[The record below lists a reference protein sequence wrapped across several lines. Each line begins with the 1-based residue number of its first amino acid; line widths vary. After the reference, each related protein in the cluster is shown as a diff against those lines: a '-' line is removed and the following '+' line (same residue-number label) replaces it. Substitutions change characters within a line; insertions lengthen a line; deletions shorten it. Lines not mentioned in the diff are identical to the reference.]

1 MAIIHKGFIDKRFH
15 DSFKDTDLNDVDIAT
30 TKMYNGV
37 KPMWQQLGFD
47 YVSSDN
53 PESKYYWKNIIPKD
67 YKLKPQ
73 NIFGIEVKTVV
84 ADDDIGVTSGNKT
97 PRNSYKKIEID
108 EEVSQDWKGNQQ
120 PYYPP
125 IPRINK
131 FGLFSDVVDEDKFYG
146 SKKTWDGD
154 DDSAPITNLDESDNN
169 LILNIDYS
177 VNLSDDL
184 IDKIDLNEIQYVQDY
199 QMDLKDNRLDSDTIV
214 IPDGMEK
221 ENTKQAF

>member
-30 TKMYNGV
+30 TKMYKGV

-47 YVSSDN
+47 YVSSGN

-73 NIFGIEVKTVV
+73 NIFGIQVRDVE
-84 ADDDIGVTSGNKT
+84 ANSNIGVTDGAKT

-108 EEVSQDWKGNQQ
+108 ENVSQDWKGNPQ

-131 FGLFSDVVDEDKFYG
+131 FGLFSDVVDENKFYG
-146 SKKTWDGD
+146 SKTTWDGD
-154 DDSAPITNLDESDNN
+154 DDSAPITNLDEVDRN

-177 VNLSDDL
+177 ADITDDL
-184 IDKIDLNEIQYVQDY
+184 FDKIDLNEIQYIQDY
-199 QMDLKDNRLDSDTIV
+199 QINLKDDRIDSDTII
-214 IPDGMEK
+214 IPDGLEK
-221 ENTKQAF
+221 ENTEQAF